1 MPGMRKV
8 GMRGGG
14 MKPNQMKKGG
24 KVRKVAGKK
33 IKVSKTVKKTG
44 MKKRKKR

>member
-14 MKPNQMKKGG
+14 MKPTGMKKGG
-24 KVRKVAGKK
+24 KVRRVAGKK
-33 IKVSKTVKKTG
+33 IKVAKTVKKTG